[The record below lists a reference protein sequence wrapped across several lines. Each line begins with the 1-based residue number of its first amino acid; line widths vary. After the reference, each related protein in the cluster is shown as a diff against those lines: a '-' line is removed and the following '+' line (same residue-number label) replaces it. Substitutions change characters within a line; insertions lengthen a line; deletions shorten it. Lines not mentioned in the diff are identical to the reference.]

1 MGYSEK
7 FQLVKNAIIIES
19 KNRITH
25 NWERMFDMWLSCEA
39 DMEFSNIY
47 KTAFN
52 HEFAQY
58 ITPDIETLLW
68 LSGKNIV
75 FAICAYTYVKDDA
88 DLDDVLRFTQRFIEN
103 QLDDFDNW
111 CDDIG
116 MAMYEESSECER
128 DNTIVNSVVNTN
140 TENIRED
147 NPQ

>member
-7 FQLVKNAIIIES
+7 FEIVKNAIITES

-47 KTAFN
+47 KTSFN
-52 HEFAQY
+52 DEFTKYMTA
-58 ITPDIETLLW
+58 DIETLLW

-75 FAICAYTYVKDDA
+75 FAIGAYISVKEDYE
-88 DLDDVLRFTQRFIEN
+88 LNDVLSFTESFIEN
-103 QLDDFDNW
+103 QLEDFDNW

-116 MAMYEESSECER
+116 MAMYEESSEYER
-128 DNTIVNSVVNTN
+128 DNAIVNSVVNSN
-140 TENIRED
+140 TENVRED
-147 NPQ
+147 TPQ